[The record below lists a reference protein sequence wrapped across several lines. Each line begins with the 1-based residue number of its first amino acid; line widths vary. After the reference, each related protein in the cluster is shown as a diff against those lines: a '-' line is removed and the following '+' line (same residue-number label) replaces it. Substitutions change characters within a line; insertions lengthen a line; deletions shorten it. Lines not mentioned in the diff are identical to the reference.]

1 MLKIG
6 IATTQDLGIVNQIIE
21 ASNNDSESRQK
32 FPLFDESS
40 IEKTDTYVN
49 FISRNRKQG
58 AGCFTLRRERE
69 IASLDMICVHP
80 ESRNQ
85 NKYIGEKILRYAI
98 KYTRESMKL
107 KRIELLVQN
116 DNVKAIGLFKKVGF
130 ETFDTPNTD
139 KGFSMGMDI

>member
-58 AGCFTLRRERE
+58 AGCFTLRRERDCKFRY
-69 IASLDMICVHP
+69 DMCS
-80 ESRNQ
+80 SRKSKSEQ
-85 NKYIGEKILRYAI
+85 IYW
-98 KYTRESMKL
+98 
-107 KRIELLVQN
+107 
-116 DNVKAIGLFKKVGF
+116 
-130 ETFDTPNTD
+130 
-139 KGFSMGMDI
+139 